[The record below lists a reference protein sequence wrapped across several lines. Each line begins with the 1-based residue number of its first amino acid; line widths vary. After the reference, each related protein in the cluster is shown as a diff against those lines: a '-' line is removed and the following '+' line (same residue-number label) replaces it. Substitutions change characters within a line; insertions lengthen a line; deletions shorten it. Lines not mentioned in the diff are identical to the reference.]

1 MSRRLAAL
9 KPREVISALEKAG
22 WYVHRQRGSHLIM
35 HKAGSPNIIVIPLH
49 TQDLPKG
56 TLHGIL
62 NDAELSAEE
71 FWKLL
76 QGK

>member
-1 MSRRLAAL
+1 MTKRLPAL

-22 WYVHRQRGSHLIM
+22 WYVHRQRGGHLIM

-56 TLHGIL
+56 TLRGIL
-62 NDAELSAEE
+62 SDAELSTEE
-71 FWKLL
+71 FIKLL
-76 QGK
+76 RQ